1 MTLLVE
7 ATGDVFATKI
17 SKFDL
22 KFVEEKGAGELDQG
36 KCGVT
41 VAKVCRSERK
51 KKEGMV
57 KSEGKL

>member
-41 VAKVCRSERK
+41 VVKVCRSERK
-51 KKEGMV
+51 KKE
-57 KSEGKL
+57 